1 MACPPRSGGRA
12 ALAARSTKRGARV
25 SLQPGIAGPLASR
38 TARPRNTL
46 NAPRLQPWTVT
57 MSKKILFVDDD
68 ADFLESSQLML
79 MDCGYNVLTATDGH
93 NAVEMHREEVPD
105 ITFLDIKMP
114 GIDGYEAF
122 ERIRKE
128 DSDARVVFTSS
139 YALEG
144 ERYKSAQSQ
153 GLCAL
158 LNKPLLLKD
167 LESAI
172 AKHAR

>member
-1 MACPPRSGGRA
+1 MA
-12 ALAARSTKRGARV
+12 
-25 SLQPGIAGPLASR
+25 
-38 TARPRNTL
+38 
-46 NAPRLQPWTVT
+46 
-57 MSKKILFVDDD
+57 KKVLFVDDD

-79 MDCGYNVLTATDGH
+79 LDCGYDVLTAADGH
-93 NAVEMHREEVPD
+93 TAVEEHRREVPD

-128 DSDARVVFTSS
+128 DPDARIVFTSS
-139 YALEG
+139 YALDG
-144 ERYKSAQSQ
+144 DRYKGAQSK

-158 LNKPLLLKD
+158 LNKPLTLKE

-172 AKHAR
+172 GLHAR